1 MTVSPIVKIGSDQ
14 VSIESPCDV
23 ALALR
28 KVELAVVSGDR
39 SETIE
44 LGGEKVT
51 FTRANANHL
60 TALIRKYQRECDQAS
75 GTRVRRSAR
84 GIRWRGQ

>member
-1 MTVSPIVKIGSDQ
+1 MTVSTLVKIGQDQ
-14 VSIESPCDV
+14 VDITKPCDV

-28 KVELAVVSGDR
+28 KIELTVTTGNK

-51 FTRANANHL
+51 FTRANASRL
-60 TALIRKYQRECDQAS
+60 AGLIRHYEDQC
-75 GTRVRRSAR
+75 RRSTGRSGRRAAR
-84 GIRWRGQ
+84 SVRWVR

>member
-1 MTVSPIVKIGSDQ
+1 MTVSPIVKIGSDE

-39 SETIE
+39 SETVE

-51 FTRANANHL
+51 FTRANSDRLAAMIQ
-60 TALIRKYQRECDQAS
+60 TYQSKCDQAS
-75 GTRVRRSAR
+75 GARVRRSAR
-84 GIRWRGQ
+84 GVRWR

>member
-1 MTVSPIVKIGSDQ
+1 MTVSPIVKIGSDE
-14 VSIESPCDV
+14 VSIENPCDV

-39 SETIE
+39 SETVE

-51 FTRANANHL
+51 FTRANADRL
-60 TALIRKYQRECDQAS
+60 ATMIQTYQSKCDQAS

-84 GIRWRGQ
+84 GIRWR